1 MSAAHFSEQ
10 GYRELVESLRELDY
24 SIVGFDEVDPQ
35 SRHLVLRHDIDMSLE
50 LAVGM
55 AEIEASIDARAHY
68 FILVSS
74 EFYNV
79 FAEKSVE
86 QLSGIRDAGHAVG
99 LHFDAALY
107 DENEIDGVAL
117 KEAAALESLLD
128 STVDMVS
135 LHRPANYL
143 LGEART
149 IGGRSHTYQP
159 RFFSEI
165 GYCSDSRGKWGH
177 GHPLEHEAV
186 RSGKALQLLTHPVWW
201 IGEAGPPTQRLHR
214 FLDRRAGLLDEE
226 LAAQCDIHDA
236 GRMRVRFE
244 GDC

>member
-1 MSAAHFSEQ
+1 MSAAQFSGQ
-10 GYRELVESLRELDY
+10 GYRELIESLRELDY
-24 SIVGFDEVDPQ
+24 SVVGFDEVDPC

-55 AEIEASIDARAHY
+55 AEIEASLGVRAHY

-86 QLSGIRDAGHAVG
+86 HLSGIRDAGHAIG

-107 DENEIDGVAL
+107 DEGEVGGAAL

-128 STVDMVS
+128 STVDMIS

-143 LGEART
+143 LGDART

-165 GYCSDSRGKWGH
+165 GYCSDSRGNWGH
-177 GHPLEHEAV
+177 GHPLGHEAV
-186 RSGKALQLLTHPVWW
+186 RSGKALQLLTHPIWW
-201 IGEAGPPTQRLHR
+201 IGEESSPKQRLHR
-214 FLDRRAGLLDEE
+214 FLDRRVVLLDEE
-226 LAAQCDIHDA
+226 LGAQCDVHDA
-236 GRMRVRFE
+236 GRIRVGFE